1 MDIRN
6 YWQTANVYIETI
18 NNFSMAK
25 EKVRGAAVITF
36 ISLLYFLW
44 LVVVVL
50 QDQGYLLEGTDLVL
64 SLRDWAIVGIILY
77 AVFVMVLVYYYLTT
91 GTPEKRTEGIKLVSA
106 VTTRVVC
113 DNCHTVFTISDTGVR
128 PLRYSCPN
136 CGEQGALRRKTIQGR
151 RKNIACH
158 HCENYF
164 EVYDTG
170 ERPLSYECPHC
181 HFEGALSA

>member
-1 MDIRN
+1 
-6 YWQTANVYIETI
+6 
-18 NNFSMAK
+18 MAR

-44 LVVVVL
+44 LVVVLL
-50 QDQGYLLEGTDLVL
+50 QDQGYLPGSIDLVL

-77 AVFVMVLVYYYLTT
+77 AAFVMVLVYYYLTT
-91 GTPEKRTEGIKLVSA
+91 GPQEKRAEGIKLVSA

-113 DNCHTVFTISDTGVR
+113 DNCHTVATISDTGTR

-136 CGEQGALRRKTIQGR
+136 CGRQGVLRKKTAQGR
-151 RKNIACH
+151 RRNISCQ
-158 HCENYF
+158 HCENYV
-164 EVYDTG
+164 EIYDTG